1 MVTKRSSKRRGAFK
15 GKVSRNAVKQS
26 KNAQYKHLN
35 LPKGMRI
42 FKEEPKSRV
51 SLDILPYEVTN
62 PHHLDR
68 DEEYE
73 TALVGGL
80 WYRHPYWIHRN
91 IGANNESVVCPSS
104 VKQKC
109 PICEHRAQL
118 LKDGVEWNDDSVKAL
133 KASLRNLYVVIPR
146 GSKNYEETPHIWDI
160 SQFLFQDKLNEEI
173 QENEEYETFPDLED
187 GYTLRIRFTEEQIG
201 TNKFAATSRIDFIE
215 RDKPLAESLLE
226 DVPALDDILVVPT
239 YKTVEALFFGGLT
252 QDEIDDEDEDEKPRR
267 KPKHITSADDEEDEE
282 EEKPEPRR
290 KPKPDD
296 DEEEEEEEDEK
307 PEPRSKPKAKP
318 KPKPEEEEE
327 EEEEAPK
334 NPTPT
339 RTTKTKDAAK
349 GCPHGGKFGKDFE
362 ELDECA
368 ACKTWEACADA
379 SEA

>member
-1 MVTKRSSKRRGAFK
+1 MVTKRSSKRRSAFK
-15 GKVSRNAVKQS
+15 GKGGRNATKQS
-26 KNAQYKHLN
+26 RNAQYKHLN

-51 SLDILPYEVTN
+51 SLDILPYQVTD

-73 TALVGGL
+73 TALEGGL

-91 IGANNESVVCPSS
+91 IGANNESVVCPGS

-118 LKDGVEWNDDSVKAL
+118 LKDGTEWNDDSVKAL

-146 GSKNYEETPHIWDI
+146 GMKNFEETPHIWDI

-173 QENEEYETFPDLED
+173 QENEEYETFPDLEE

-201 TNKFAATSRIDFIE
+201 SNKFAATSRIDFIE

-252 QDEIDDEDEDEKPRR
+252 QDEIEDE
-267 KPKHITSADDEEDEE
+267 
-282 EEKPEPRR
+282 
-290 KPKPDD
+290 DD
-296 DEEEEEEEDEK
+296 DEEEEEEEEPEPKRKARHVTSADDEEDEPEEEDEK
-307 PEPRSKPKAKP
+307 PEPRRKARP
-318 KPKPEEEEE
+318 KPEPEPEEEEE
-327 EEEEAPK
+327 EEEEKPEPK
-334 NPTPT
+334 PT
-339 RTTKTKDAAK
+339 RRTRTKDKEAE
-349 GCPHGGKFGKDFE
+349 CPHGGTFGKDFE
-362 ELDECA
+362 ELNECEK
-368 ACKTWEACADA
+368 CEMWEACADA
-379 SEA
+379 SES